1 MELQHIDHKNV
12 TLMSV
17 SVSMLTLVPVLA
29 LVVPVLVTAP
39 AVVRISLK
47 ISAPSPFNVVRA
59 VFLIIDMH
67 PRRGREETFN
77 PDAYRGGRQCRRG
90 GGQGKPCMRR
100 NPGKD

>member
-1 MELQHIDHKNV
+1 
-12 TLMSV
+12 MSV
-17 SVSMLTLVPVLA
+17 SVSVLMLVLV

-59 VFLIIDMH
+59 VILIIDVH

-77 PDAYRGGRQCRRG
+77 PDAYRGRSRQCRRG
-90 GGQGKPCMRR
+90 GGQGKSSMRR
-100 NPGKD
+100 NTGKD